1 MTCLTSTF
9 LCELFSWL
17 LKFLGVSA
25 ALLFSSFRFG
35 WKMTVHSISQKRSSL
50 KTFMVVA
57 EKEMSIVLHEITS
70 SFDLLSLGR
79 NDTQVKTFMN
89 LPQILTF

>member
-1 MTCLTSTF
+1 MIVSASSFFCDCLG
-9 LCELFSWL
+9 EVFSWL
-17 LKFLGVSA
+17 LKILVVFA

-35 WKMTVHSISQKRSSL
+35 WKLTVHSISQKRSSL

-57 EKEMSIVLHEITS
+57 EKEKSTVLHEITS

-79 NDTQVKTFMN
+79 NDAQV
-89 LPQILTF
+89 ILL

>member
-1 MTCLTSTF
+1 MNC
-9 LCELFSWL
+9 
-17 LKFLGVSA
+17 FLGIEILSVSA

-57 EKEMSIVLHEITS
+57 EKEKSIVLHEITS

-79 NDTQVKTFMN
+79 NDAQVILLWKLTFA
-89 LPQILTF
+89 LPQCNTWF